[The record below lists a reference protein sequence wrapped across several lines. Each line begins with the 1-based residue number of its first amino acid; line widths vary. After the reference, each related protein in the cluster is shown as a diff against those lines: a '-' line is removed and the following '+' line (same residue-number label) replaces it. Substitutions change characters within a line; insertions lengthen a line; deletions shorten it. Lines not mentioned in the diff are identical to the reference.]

1 MKKRDSKVEF
11 LYLSQED
18 VITAGG
24 LDMAETIETIE
35 ASFKLHASGE
45 TILPHKPVL
54 RWGGPESEET
64 TGRIM
69 AMPAYLGGD
78 LRIAGIKW
86 IPSKPSNPTQHGLPR
101 ANALIILNDPDTL
114 LPLAVMDGTI
124 VSAMRTG
131 AASGVAARHLARRD
145 AAVLG
150 MVGAGVQM
158 HTQAMAMRVVLPRL
172 CEGRVFDLDAGRA
185 ASFAREMSDQ
195 LGMEI
200 RPVATAADA
209 CREADVFVTA
219 TMSSH
224 AYVEADWYRPGVLHC
239 EVSFWDTP
247 AAVLAALDRV
257 VCDDYDQVAS
267 HGVDVAFRA
276 VRDGYLPRERID
288 NLGDILIGRAH
299 GREDDRQKILF
310 NPIGLGIHDVA
321 EAYRVYRVAR
331 DRGIG
336 QVLPLWQSPHWR

>member
-1 MKKRDSKVEF
+1 MRQDDARVEF

-18 VITAGG
+18 VIAAGG
-24 LDMAETIETIE
+24 LDMGE
-35 ASFKLHASGE
+35 AIRAVDTSFRLHASGE

-69 AMPAYLGGD
+69 AMPAYLGGE
-78 LRIAGIKW
+78 LRVAGIKW
-86 IPSKPSNPTQHGLPR
+86 IPSKPSNPALHGLPR
-101 ANALIILNDPDTL
+101 ANALIILNDADTL

-131 AASGVAARHLARRD
+131 AASGVAARVLARRG

-158 HTQAMAMRVVLPRL
+158 HTQAMAMRAVLPDLR
-172 CEGRVFDLDAGRA
+172 EARVFDLDTARA
-185 ASFAREMSDQ
+185 TNFAREMSAQ
-195 LGMEI
+195 LSLEI
-200 RPVATAADA
+200 RPVATAEEA
-209 CREADVFVTA
+209 CRDADVFVTA

-224 AYVEADWYRPGVLHC
+224 AYVEAGWYRPGALHC
-239 EVSFWDTP
+239 EISFWDTP
-247 AAVLAALDRV
+247 AVVLASLDRV
-257 VCDDYDQVAS
+257 VCDDYDQVAH

-276 VRDGYLPRERID
+276 VRDGHLARERIAD
-288 NLGDILIGRAH
+288 LGDILIGKAP
-299 GREDDRQKILF
+299 GRENDRQKILF

-321 EAYRVYRVAR
+321 EAYRVYRAAR
-331 DRGIG
+331 AGGIG
-336 QVLPLWQSPHWR
+336 QMLPLWQSPHWR

>member
-1 MKKRDSKVEF
+1 MKHDSRVEF

-18 VITAGG
+18 VIAAGG
-24 LDMAETIETIE
+24 LDMAETVKTIET
-35 ASFKLHASGE
+35 SFRLHASGE

-69 AMPAYLGGD
+69 AMPAYVGGD
-78 LRIAGIKW
+78 FRVAGIKW
-86 IPSKPSNPTQHGLPR
+86 IPSKPSNPVLRGLPR
-101 ANALIILNDPDTL
+101 ANALIILNDVETL

-131 AASGVAARHLARRD
+131 AASGVAARVLARHD

-158 HTQAMAMRVVLPRL
+158 RTQAKAMRCVLPRL
-172 CEGRVFDLDAGRA
+172 REGRVFDLDAKRGA
-185 ASFAREMSDQ
+185 TFAHEMSDLLQ
-195 LGMEI
+195 MQI
-200 RPVATAADA
+200 HPVASAAEA
-209 CREADVFVTA
+209 CRGADVFVTA

-224 AYVEADWYRPGVLHC
+224 AYVEAGWYQPGVLHC

-247 AAVLAALDRV
+247 AEVLATLDRV
-257 VCDDYDQVAS
+257 VCDDYEQVAH
-267 HGVDVAFRA
+267 HGVDVSYRA
-276 VRDGYLPRERID
+276 VRDGYLARESIA
-288 NLGDILIGRAH
+288 NLGDILIGREP
-299 GREDDRQKILF
+299 GRRTEHDKILF

-321 EAYRVYRVAR
+321 EAYRVYRSAL

-336 QVLPLWQSPHWR
+336 RKLTLWESPHWR